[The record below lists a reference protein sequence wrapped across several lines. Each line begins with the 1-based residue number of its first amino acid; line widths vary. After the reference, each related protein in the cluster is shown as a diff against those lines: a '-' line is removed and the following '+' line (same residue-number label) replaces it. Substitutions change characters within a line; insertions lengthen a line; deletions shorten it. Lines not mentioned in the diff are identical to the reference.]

1 MPAGWYAD
9 PAPPNPA
16 FPTTMRYWDGAA
28 WTAQTRG
35 ASRKELAA
43 SREAAYVAQAQAAAA
58 HAEHVALLQEQGIYE
73 PGPMAASSRDYTP
86 DGQLLARWG
95 RRFSAQLI
103 DWVITCVIAAV
114 VGWSFVSKISSAWSG
129 YVQDSLDAARTGVP
143 APDASALSSSIA
155 GPAASFGLVYL
166 AVLFLY
172 GVLFLKLFAATPG
185 KMAVG
190 TQVPA
195 RVADGPRALVRPE
208 PRGAG
213 AAGPAPRAGVLGVLP
228 ARRALAAVGPAP
240 PGPARQ
246 GRPHER
252 RPALTV
258 ICDAGSAGGARRP
271 ARAERPGVRLT

>member
-190 TQVPA
+190 TQVRLRDAP
-195 RVADGPRALVRPE
+195 GPLGWRTVLVHWF
-208 PRGAG
+208 
-213 AAGPAPRAGVLGVLP
+213 VQNLGVL
-228 ARRALAAVGPAP
+228 ARLVPLLGLVSWVYSLLDGLWPLWDPHRQALHDKAARTNVV
-240 PGPARQ
+240 
-246 GRPHER
+246 R
-252 RPALTV
+252 R
-258 ICDAGSAGGARRP
+258 
-271 ARAERPGVRLT
+271 